1 MGVELQLHSILQN
14 SQVMSKLKKG
24 SKKLEIESIP
34 LELIS
39 EITDIYKINN
49 EYRQMFCFAIS
60 LSNQKIVNVSR
71 TFNAGNSKEKNAE
84 IRALHAVIRNKFDQY
99 INQEIKKEL

>member
-1 MGVELQLHSILQN
+1 MKDAIE
-14 SQVMSKLKKG
+14 KK
-24 SKKLEIESIP
+24 EIEDINIA
-34 LELIS
+34 LVS
-39 EITDIYKINN
+39 EITDIYEINN

-99 INQEIKKEL
+99 INQE